1 MKISNQQNPQ
11 ISFFK
16 IDHPVEAF
24 VTPPNDTLAGLLM
37 DKLPKDSIE
46 IRGNIGGK
54 DFNYNYSM
62 KENKINMHGS
72 YDGLP
77 FDSEGTLSKEV
88 TLKGSTGENT
98 LTGKITPQ
106 NMGPFT
112 ESQSGEISV
121 KEKVDINIW
130 TGIISVNGSIG
141 GEELKETIKANDD
154 GTKILDLGNIGK
166 WKIEREV
173 VRTEKGFYI
182 KGTIG
187 NLSFE
192 EFITAE

>member
-1 MKISNQQNPQ
+1 MKISNHQQ
-11 ISFFK
+11 ISFSK

-62 KENKINMHGS
+62 KENKIGMHGS
-72 YDGLP
+72 YDGIK
-77 FDSEGTLSKEV
+77 FDSEGTLSQEV
-88 TLKGSTGENT
+88 NLKGSTGKNS
-98 LTGKITPQ
+98 LTSKIIPQ

-112 ESQSGEISV
+112 DSQAGDISV
-121 KEKVDINIW
+121 KEKVDINVW
-130 TGIISVNGSIG
+130 TGIISVTGSIG
-141 GEELKETIKANDD
+141 GEELEETIKASED
-154 GTKILDLGNIGK
+154 GTKILDFGNIGK

-173 VRTEKGFYI
+173 VRTDKGFHI

>member
-1 MKISNQQNPQ
+1 MKISNNQQ
-11 ISFFK
+11 ISFSK

-37 DKLPKDSIE
+37 DKLPKDSID

-62 KENKINMHGS
+62 KENKIGMHGS
-72 YDGLP
+72 YDGIK
-77 FDSEGTLSKEV
+77 FDSEGTLSREV
-88 TLKGSTGENT
+88 NLKGSTGKNS
-98 LTGKITPQ
+98 LTSKIIPQ

-112 ESQSGEISV
+112 DSQTGDISV
-121 KEKVDINIW
+121 KEKVDFNIW
-130 TGIISVNGSIG
+130 TGIISVTGSIG
-141 GEELKETIKANDD
+141 GEELEETIKASED
-154 GTKILDLGNIGK
+154 GTKILDFGNIGK

-173 VRTEKGFYI
+173 VRTDKGFHI

-192 EFITAE
+192 EFITAK